1 VRFAAREREER
12 LDERRTTTRARGERF
27 CSLLTAPPPMPP
39 APNPGV
45 PAATFGPSCNT
56 ANAASSSASC
66 AVRIARAV
74 RSHRTLA
81 ARASEAI
88 VAGDGAR
95 RPSALFC
102 AGDRVTGWR
111 VTVATGADGFVGDR
125 GGSAGFVFVFV
136 VVVVV
141 FAGDDA
147 AAAGADG
154 RFDWV

>member
-1 VRFAAREREER
+1 
-12 LDERRTTTRARGERF
+12 
-27 CSLLTAPPPMPP
+27 M
-39 APNPGV
+39 
-45 PAATFGPSCNT
+45 
-56 ANAASSSASC
+56 
-66 AVRIARAV
+66 
-74 RSHRTLA
+74 A

-95 RPSALFC
+95 RPSALFF
-102 AGDRVTGWR
+102 AGERVTGWR

-136 VVVVV
+136 VVVIV